1 MRLTLVRHGQSE
13 ANIQRLVTGNKNI
26 DCLSALGV
34 TQMQH
39 TAALL
44 RRMPFEVDQFFT
56 SDFRRAQE
64 SAAHLML
71 TNTLVIDGRL
81 GETHAGDVAELPLTT
96 FLRQW
101 PDFYLSNS
109 NRYPG
114 GESHDELNL
123 RVLSWLQEVRAS
135 CRGHVLAVTHAGP
148 IACLLQHALNI
159 PMNAFP
165 ALLARNASISVI
177 EYANERD
184 RGKVLAFS
192 LLPEASMEELLG
204 TYP

>member
-13 ANIQRLVTGNKNI
+13 ANIQSLVTGSKDT

-44 RRMPFEVDQFFT
+44 RRMSFDVDQFFT
-56 SDFRRAQE
+56 SDFRRARE
-64 SAAHLML
+64 SAAYLAL
-71 TNTLVIDGRL
+71 TKTLVIDSRL
-81 GETHAGDVAELPLTT
+81 GETNAGDVAEFPLTA
-96 FLRQW
+96 FVRQW

-114 GESHDELNL
+114 GESHNELNS
-123 RVLSWLQEVRAS
+123 RVLSWLQEVRTTS
-135 CRGHVLAVTHAGP
+135 QGNVLAVTHAGP

-192 LLPEASMEELLG
+192 LLPEASVEELLG
-204 TYP
+204 AYP